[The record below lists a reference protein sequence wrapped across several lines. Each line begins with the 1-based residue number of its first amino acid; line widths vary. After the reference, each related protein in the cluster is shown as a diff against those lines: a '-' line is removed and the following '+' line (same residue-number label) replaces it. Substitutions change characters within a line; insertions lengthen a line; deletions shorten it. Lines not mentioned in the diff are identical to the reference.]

1 MVKNIMQKKY
11 KFPESYFTFP
21 SHVSL
26 QHLKDVSDQ
35 LAFIQ
40 TPAYVIDEAVLE
52 ENLRILKKVK
62 DETGCKILLALKAFS
77 LRASFPLISKYLD
90 GACASGVY
98 EARLGREDFK
108 KEVHTFSPAFS
119 DKDIKDVIKYSDT
132 VIFNSFSQL
141 HIYGPMVKQAGK
153 QVGLRINPMLSKS
166 PKLLYSP
173 CVAKSRLGVTVEQ
186 FKGQDLALVDGFHFH
201 ALCEQDADSLAE
213 VLEKFESDFGKY
225 LYNLKWLNVG
235 GGHHV
240 TRKGYKLRLLIRL
253 LKNLKSKYKIQIY
266 MEPGEGVV
274 LNAGYFAT
282 TVLDIIQNK
291 GNVAIVD
298 ASAET
303 HTPDVLGMPYQPC
316 IIDAAKGVSK
326 KNLYRVGGPSCL
338 AGDVFGDYSFDTPL
352 QPGQKLLFTDMA
364 LYTFVKNTTFNG
376 IPLPN
381 IGILDKNGKYK
392 VVKTFGYK
400 DFKNKL

>member
-1 MVKNIMQKKY
+1 MQKEY
-11 KFPESYFTFP
+11 KFPESYFPFP

-26 QHLKDVSDQ
+26 KHLKDVKAQ
-35 LAFIQ
+35 LAGIQ

-52 ENLRILKKVK
+52 ENLKILKKVK

-90 GACASGVY
+90 GACASGIF
-98 EARLGREDFK
+98 EARLGHEDFK
-108 KEVHTFSPAFS
+108 KEIHTFSPAFS
-119 DKDIKDVIKYSDT
+119 DKDIKDVVKYSNV
-132 VIFNSFSQL
+132 VIFNSFNQVRK
-141 HIYGPMVKQAGK
+141 YAAMVKKAGK

-173 CVAKSRLGVTVEQ
+173 CVAKSRLGVIAEQ
-186 FKGQDLALVDGFHFH
+186 FKGEDLSLIDGFHFH
-201 ALCEQDADSLAE
+201 ALCEQDADSLEE
-213 VLEKFESDFGKY
+213 VLKKFEKDFGKY
-225 LYNLKWLNVG
+225 LPNLKWLNMG

-240 TRKGYKLRLLIRL
+240 TRKDYKLELLIRL
-253 LKNLKSKYKIQIY
+253 IKNLKSKYKIQVY

-282 TVLDIIQNK
+282 TVLDIIENK
-291 GNVAIVD
+291 GHVAIVD

-316 IIDAAKGVSK
+316 IIDAANGPLKR
-326 KNLYRVGGPSCL
+326 NLYRIGGPSCL
-338 AGDVFGDYSFDTPL
+338 AGDTFGDYSFDAPL
-352 QPGQKLLFTDMA
+352 APGQQLLFTDMA
-364 LYTFVKNTTFNG
+364 LYSFVKNTTFNG

-381 IGILDKNGKYK
+381 IGILDKKGKYK
-392 VVKTFGYK
+392 VVKTFSYK
-400 DFKNKL
+400 DFVNKL

>member
-1 MVKNIMQKKY
+1 MQKKY
-11 KFPESYFTFP
+11 KFPDSYFTFP
-21 SHVSL
+21 SHVTL
-26 QHLKDVSDQ
+26 QHLHDVVQQVKD
-35 LAFIQ
+35 IQ

-52 ENLRILKKVK
+52 TNLQILKKVK

-77 LRASFPLISKYLD
+77 LRASFPLISSYLD
-90 GACASGVY
+90 GACASGIF

-108 KEVHTFSPAFS
+108 KEIHTFSPAFS
-119 DKDIKDVIKYSDT
+119 DKDIKDVIKNSDI
-132 VIFNSFSQL
+132 VIFNSFNQVKK
-141 HIYGPMVKQAGK
+141 YAAMVKKAGK

-173 CVAKSRLGVTVEQ
+173 CVAKSRLGVTAEQ
-186 FKGQDLALVDGFHFH
+186 FKGEDLSLVDGFHFH
-201 ALCEQDADSLAE
+201 ALCEQDADSLQE
-213 VLEKFESDFGKY
+213 VLKKFEEDFGKY
-225 LYNLKWLNVG
+225 LPNLKWLNMG
-235 GGHHV
+235 GGHHI
-240 TRKGYKLRLLIRL
+240 TRKGYKLGLLIRL
-253 LKNLKSKYKIQIY
+253 IKNLKAKYKIQVY

-282 TVLDIIQNK
+282 SVLDIIQNK
-291 GNVAIVD
+291 GNVAILD

-316 IIDAAKGVSK
+316 IIDAAKGPIK

-338 AGDVFGDYSFDTPL
+338 AGDIFGDYSFDKPL
-352 QPGQKLLFTDMA
+352 VPGQKLIFTDMA

-381 IGILDKNGKYK
+381 IGILDKNGKYR
-392 VVKTFGYK
+392 VVKTFSYNN
-400 DFKNKL
+400 FKSKL

>member
-1 MVKNIMQKKY
+1 MQKKY

-21 SHVSL
+21 SHVTL
-26 QHLKDVSDQ
+26 PHLKDVEKQTAD
-35 LAFIQ
+35 IV

-52 ENLRILKKVK
+52 ENLKILKKVK
-62 DETGCKILLALKAFS
+62 DLTGCKILLALKAFS
-77 LRASFPLISKYLD
+77 LRASFPLIGKYLD
-90 GACASGVY
+90 GACASGVF

-119 DKDIKDVIKYSDT
+119 DNDIKDVIKYSDT
-132 VIFNSFSQL
+132 VIFNSFDQL
-141 HIYGPMVKQAGK
+141 RQYGQKVKAAGK

-173 CVAKSRLGVTVEQ
+173 CVAKSRLGVTAEQ
-186 FKGQDLALVDGFHFH
+186 FKGEDVSLIDGFHFH

-213 VLEKFESDFGKY
+213 VLKKFEHDFGQY
-225 LYNLKWLNVG
+225 LPNLKWLNMG
-235 GGHHV
+235 GGHHIV
-240 TRKGYKLRLLIRL
+240 RKGYKINLLVKLI
-253 LKNLKSKYKIQIY
+253 KNIKSKYGIQVLL
-266 MEPGEGVV
+266 EPGEGVV
-274 LNAGYFAT
+274 LNAGYFAA

-291 GNVAIVD
+291 GNVAIID

-316 IIDAAKGVSK
+316 IIGAAKGPLK
-326 KNLYRVGGPSCL
+326 KNLYRIGGPSCL
-338 AGDVFGDYSFDTPL
+338 AGDVMGDYSFDKPL
-352 QPGQKLLFTDMA
+352 ERGQKLLFTDMA

-381 IGILDKNGKYK
+381 IGILDKNGVYK
-392 VVKTFGYK
+392 VIKTFGYE

>member
-1 MVKNIMQKKY
+1 MQNKY

-26 QHLKDVSDQ
+26 NHLRDVVKQTAAIS
-35 LAFIQ
+35 

-52 ENLRILKKVK
+52 ENLQILKKVK
-62 DETGCKILLALKAFS
+62 DQTGCKILLAVKAFS

-90 GACASGVY
+90 GTCASGVF

-108 KEVHTFSPAFS
+108 KAVDTFSPAFS
-119 DKDIKDVIKYSDT
+119 DKDIKEVIKYSDV
-132 VIFNSFSQL
+132 VIFNSFNQL
-141 HIYGPMVKQAGK
+141 YKYGPMVKKAGK

-186 FKGQDLALVDGFHFH
+186 FRGEDLSLIDGFHFH
-201 ALCEQDADSLAE
+201 ALCEQDADSLEE
-213 VLEKFESDFGKY
+213 VLKKFETDFGKY
-225 LYNLKWLNVG
+225 LPNLKWLNMG
-235 GGHHV
+235 GGHHI
-240 TRKGYKLRLLIRL
+240 TRKDYKINLLIKL
-253 LKNLKSKYKIQIY
+253 IKNIKSKYGIQVIL
-266 MEPGEGVV
+266 EPGEGVV
-274 LNAGYFAT
+274 LNAGYLVA

-291 GNVAIVD
+291 GNVAIID

-316 IIDAAKGVSK
+316 IIGVAKGAGK
-326 KNLYRVGGPSCL
+326 KYVYRIGGPSCL
-338 AGDVFGDYSFDTPL
+338 AGDTFGDYSFDEIVK
-352 QPGQKLLFTDMA
+352 PGQKLLFTDMA

-381 IGILDKNGKYK
+381 IGILDKKGNYK
-392 VVKTFGYK
+392 VVKKFSYK
-400 DFKNKL
+400 DFQNKL

>member
-1 MVKNIMQKKY
+1 MKQNY
-11 KFPESYFTFP
+11 KFPDSYFTFP
-21 SHVSL
+21 SHVTL
-26 QHLKDVSDQ
+26 EHLRDVSKQVAD
-35 LAFIQ
+35 IQ
-40 TPAYVIDEAVLE
+40 TPAYIIDEAVLE

-62 DETGCKILLALKAFS
+62 DETGCKVLLALKAFS

-90 GACASGVY
+90 GACASGVF

-132 VIFNSFSQL
+132 VIFNSFNQL
-141 HIYGPMVKQAGK
+141 RTYGKMVKKAGK

-173 CVAKSRLGVTVEQ
+173 CVAKSRLGVIAEQ
-186 FKGQDLALVDGFHFH
+186 FKGEDLSLVDGFHFH
-201 ALCEQDADSLAE
+201 ALCEQDADSLEE
-213 VLEKFESDFGKY
+213 VLKKFEADFAKY
-225 LYNLKWLNVG
+225 LPNLKWVNIG

-240 TRKGYKLRLLIRL
+240 TRKDYKLGLLIRL
-253 LKNLKSKYKIQIY
+253 IKNLKSKYKIQVI

-316 IIDAAKGVSK
+316 IIDAAKGVEK
-326 KNLYRVGGPSCL
+326 KNVYRIGGPSCL
-338 AGDVFGDYSFDTPL
+338 AGDTFGDYSFDAPIK
-352 QPGQKLLFTDMA
+352 PGQKLLFTDMA

-381 IGILDKNGKYK
+381 IGILDKKGKYK
-392 VVKTFGYK
+392 VVKKFGYN